1 MTTGSLRAFARYAK
15 ENGMESDAVS
25 YYHRQKTAGR
35 LVMVSQDGK
44 EVVDFEA
51 SMASLRSSAD
61 PARAY
66 MTEVNER
73 QRAARRGTTPKARP
87 EPEPEPE
94 REDEPAPQASGGPK
108 GATYMQAKTVR
119 EAAEAQMAR
128 LRLSEMKRDL
138 IRVASIKAELANVI
152 SATREGLL
160 QIPARIAPMLAAET
174 DPSSVQTLLHE
185 EIHRAL
191 MNLSGAADRLDQP
204 EGVA

>member
-15 ENGMESDAVS
+15 DNGMESDAVS
-25 YYHRQKTAGR
+25 YYHRQKAAGR
-35 LVMVSQDGK
+35 LVMVSVAGK
-44 EVVDFEA
+44 EVVDFER

-61 PARAY
+61 PAKAY
-66 MTEVNER
+66 MAEVNER
-73 QRAARRGTTPKARP
+73 QRAVRRTPAPPPPPAP
-87 EPEPEPE
+87 EPD
-94 REDEPAPQASGGPK
+94 RAEDASVQGAGGPK

-174 DPSSVQTLLHE
+174 DPSSVQNLLHE

-204 EGVA
+204 EGAA